1 MHGSTPPSVKLL
13 FSEVSICRALQNGYY
28 PHSVVYGYPQVLK
41 NQLKNQ
47 FVLFVLQSTIF
58 RPSRRVQK

>member
-13 FSEVSICRALQNGYY
+13 FSEVSICSALQNVYY
-28 PHSVVYGYPQVLK
+28 PHSVEYGYPQV
-41 NQLKNQ
+41 LKNQ